1 MANRRNA
8 VKASPASSSNIV
20 ITEEEQWRLV
30 RESGVLSKVK
40 KDQDSE
46 RSATEEPDDDGPSA
60 LVEEI
65 FDASVFIMPMTFFLV
80 MMEILI
86 HRQYGKQPSFGD
98 VAQKLL
104 STLPI
109 MSIFMFYTIRHKN
122 SVRTQAALFMLSLGV
137 GPRMIWLVN
146 RGSWLT
152 NIAQCPQFATIW
164 LYTVLQLNLPLAVL
178 SLTLIGVWTWWM
190 GLKLLL

>member
-1 MANRRNA
+1 MASRRNA

-104 STLPI
+104 STLPSPCCSQYVVA
-109 MSIFMFYTIRHKN
+109 SI
-122 SVRTQAALFMLSLGV
+122 
-137 GPRMIWLVN
+137 
-146 RGSWLT
+146 
-152 NIAQCPQFATIW
+152 
-164 LYTVLQLNLPLAVL
+164 
-178 SLTLIGVWTWWM
+178 
-190 GLKLLL
+190 